1 MGWVLNP
8 VFKAYVQ
15 WHLATR
21 TVRIRT
27 HEQARRE
34 SFKWRSLKTKPK
46 PEELERIRPIRRRAG
61 TRTGLPRVTPAYRKR
76 QISKIAKRVRHDR
89 DEEFRAEGYPVED
102 TSSDEVIDEDVAVYA
117 PYSLKELLQIEKN
130 LDVRSGVLDEIIDLA
145 NLHIYLNECDQS
157 FPSRKI
163 RRKELLRL
171 QKQMERLQ
179 KQMEKTG
186 FAIDGISC
194 FEQSKYLLSKMVPSE
209 PPEPK
214 KGGADQD
221 LGFDYF
227 IRGLIKLWRTQK
239 GKSRGYIAFIEACLY
254 PLPTKKAK
262 DYYRFPYR
270 LRKKISRIIKEQ
282 QL

>member
-1 MGWVLNP
+1 MRKLSMSKELMLNS
-8 VFKAYVQ
+8 K
-15 WHLATR
+15 
-21 TVRIRT
+21 
-27 HEQARRE
+27 E
-34 SFKWRSLKTKPK
+34 
-46 PEELERIRPIRRRAG
+46 
-61 TRTGLPRVTPAYRKR
+61 PRVTPAYRER
-76 QISKIAKRVRHDR
+76 QISKIAKRARHDR
-89 DEEFRAEGYPVED
+89 DEEFRAEGYSVED
-102 TSSDEVIDEDVAVYA
+102 TSSDEVIDEDVAVYV
-117 PYSLKELLQIEKN
+117 PYSPKELLQIEKN

-145 NLHIYLNECDQS
+145 NLYVCLKKCDQS

-171 QKQMERLQ
+171 QKQM
-179 KQMEKTG
+179 KKTG
-186 FAIDGISC
+186 FAIDGILC
-194 FEQSKYLLSKMVPSE
+194 FEQSKHLLSKMVPSE

-239 GKSRGYIAFIEACLY
+239 GKQHGCTAFIEVCLY

-262 DYYRFPYR
+262 DYYKSPYA